1 MTTTFTCSKDGKNN
15 IGHMCGLKFFILMR
29 QGGPFLL
36 FIKEEILGMP
46 RYEIELALH
55 AYSLWIALMRKSV
68 EVAEMS

>member
-1 MTTTFTCSKDGKNN
+1 
-15 IGHMCGLKFFILMR
+15 MCGLKFFILMR